1 VTIIA
6 SVDSERSEPPLT
18 SPVMNDRAF
27 EYEESLLLSCATSE
41 LVARVVAGLKVAT
54 DNGSTEACRML
65 QNMFWDHYGQL
76 LAKAPRSDWNER
88 FLFSVY
94 FVHRHNTSNGKTHT
108 VTLNQFAVMEAVL
121 SGWEDVDS
129 ANDDRVMSLHDKDSI
144 QRAARM
150 ISTTS
155 HDNERHLRRRH
166 HNHHHRHHHRNSIA
180 LHEDTNAWKAL
191 KLENTHQF
199 SGQQVHVHSRPIG
212 QILEDDSTQ
221 ALDDDDLFA
230 TSLNWATTNN
240 PDGVPVVHPAADQG
254 ICGSCW
260 AWAATGTLE
269 ASATRRRAYQ
279 AYQASIQKG
288 HHDVI
293 LEAQHTERASLTL
306 ADLSVQELVDCDT
319 AIDDGCIGGNPLL
332 AFYYIHRYGL
342 SSSSAYPYLGK
353 ENLCRRSNQKP
364 IAAVEAWGLLTSNH
378 EDNME
383 MVLRD
388 IGPVAV
394 GLNGADPTF
403 LAYKGGVF
411 DLSDCDQ
418 LANHAMLIVGY
429 GQDERDD
436 GTPVKFWIA
445 RNSWGRGWGEDGYVR
460 IKRGSGGKAV
470 PGVCGIASNPS
481 VALGGVLLTGK
492 REGIDY
498 EYDRNPDGSK
508 NQSVEK
514 RVFFNQCDALH
525 GFEMMQACHEIAG

>member
-1 VTIIA
+1 
-6 SVDSERSEPPLT
+6 
-18 SPVMNDRAF
+18 MNDRSF
-27 EYEESLLLSCATSE
+27 EYEESLLQSCATSE
-41 LVARVVAGLKVAT
+41 IVAVVVLGLKGEGT
-54 DNGSTEACRML
+54 DHGSNESCRML
-65 QNMFWDHYGQL
+65 QNMFWDHYGQSL
-76 LAKAPRSDWNER
+76 TKAPRLDWNER
-88 FLFSVY
+88 FLWSVH
-94 FVHRHNTSNGKTHT
+94 FVHRHNTSNDKTHT
-108 VTLNQFAVMEAVL
+108 VTLNQFAVVEAVL
-121 SGWEDVDS
+121 SGWKDVDS
-129 ANDDRVMSLHDKDSI
+129 ANDIRVISLHDKDSI

-150 ISTTS
+150 ISTTG
-155 HDNERHLRRRH
+155 HENENDNERYLRRH
-166 HNHHHRHHHRNSIA
+166 QGHHHHHGHHQKKSID
-180 LHEDTNAWKAL
+180 LSKTTNAWKSL
-191 KLENTHQF
+191 KLENMHRF
-199 SGQQVHVHSRPIG
+199 RGQQVHVQSRPIG

-221 ALDDDDLFA
+221 GLDDDDLFA
-230 TSLNWATTNN
+230 TTLNWATTNN
-240 PDGVPVVHPAADQG
+240 PDGVPVVHPAEDQG

-279 AYQASIQKG
+279 AYQSSVQKDLN
-288 HHDVI
+288 DVI
-293 LEAQHTERASLTL
+293 LEAEHVEGESLRL

-353 ENLCRRSNQKP
+353 ESLCHRSNQKP

-411 DLSDCDQ
+411 DLPDCDQ
-418 LANHAMLIVGY
+418 LANHALLIVGY
-429 GQDERDD
+429 GQDELDD
-436 GTPVKFWIA
+436 GTLLKFWIA

-460 IKRGSGGKAV
+460 IKRGSGGTSV

-508 NQSVEK
+508 NQALEK
-514 RVFFNQCDALH
+514 RVFFNKCDALH
-525 GFEMMQACHEIAG
+525 SFEMIQACHEIER